1 MLTSLD
7 HHQLLVFWVQL
18 LVLYAAARI
27 LGEVARRIN
36 LPSVVGQLCAGL
48 LLGPSVFG
56 VVWPGGFDWF
66 LPGQP
71 YAEQQSAMLLSVSW
85 FSAAF
90 LLVVAGFETDLDL
103 IRRLGRA
110 AALVTVGS
118 LAVPFAGGV
127 VAGWLMPDSFY
138 GQIDGTS
145 PSRLVFTLFIAVS
158 VAVSALAVVAKIL
171 GDLGLMRRDVGQI
184 TIAVGMANDVIGWI
198 ILGVI
203 AGLAA
208 SGELSAIDIGF
219 TIIGLGLFL
228 VGALTFGQ
236 RGVDMALRYVR
247 RDGRNLQGA
256 LTVTL
261 ATMLVFGVITQG
273 LGVEAVLGSFV
284 AGVILAKSRYQQ
296 IESQHLIEDLTA
308 VLFAPLFFAT
318 AGLRLDLSLLQG
330 SALAWALVLLF
341 VAVVFKFFGSWA
353 GARWA
358 GLTSRE
364 GFVLGAGLN
373 ARGALEI
380 IIATVGLSLGVFNQ
394 TSFTIIVMIPL
405 VTSLLASIGLRVF
418 SKDLEGSVA
427 ERERLAREEALSRN
441 LLIRNSRI
449 LLPSASDT
457 NSIVA
462 AQIVHFAWPEELAA
476 TVMAVSKN
484 GGGPDMT
491 VLENVLYGRELD
503 VATLDHVDVVD
514 EAKQIVAQSKLGYGV
529 IAVGAVAE
537 PGRGTF
543 VSPLVDELLKTSD
556 LPVVIVRT
564 ARNLPGALP
573 GIFAQALVPVVAS
586 PSSRAAQ
593 ELAANLSGR
602 LGTRLTLSHVVY
614 QPPDDRPDIG
624 RRLLDRI
631 RSGGTAVEVG
641 AEPTM
646 VAGNER
652 AELDVAERV
661 LAQAHAHA
669 LEVSANADTEI
680 RFANRPAVEIV
691 SQAVEIDADLIVL
704 GARLRRLDDGRPSL
718 GPNVEYVLEHASQ
731 TVVAVVTPDGRPD

>member
-1 MLTSLD
+1 MSCRRSTSGS
-7 HHQLLVFWVQL
+7 
-18 LVLYAAARI
+18 R
-27 LGEVARRIN
+27 
-36 LPSVVGQLCAGL
+36 S
-48 LLGPSVFG
+48 
-56 VVWPGGFDWF
+56 
-66 LPGQP
+66 
-71 YAEQQSAMLLSVSW
+71 SA
-85 FSAAF
+85 
-90 LLVVAGFETDLDL
+90 
-103 IRRLGRA
+103 
-110 AALVTVGS
+110 
-118 LAVPFAGGV
+118 
-127 VAGWLMPDSFY
+127 
-138 GQIDGTS
+138 
-145 PSRLVFTLFIAVS
+145 SRL
-158 VAVSALAVVAKIL
+158 
-171 GDLGLMRRDVGQI
+171 
-184 TIAVGMANDVIGWI
+184 
-198 ILGVI
+198 
-203 AGLAA
+203 
-208 SGELSAIDIGF
+208 
-219 TIIGLGLFL
+219 FL
-228 VGALTFGQ
+228 IGALSLGQ
-236 RGVDMALRYVR
+236 RGVDAALRYVR
-247 RDGRNLQGA
+247 REGRNLQGA

-261 ATMLVFGVITQG
+261 GTMLVFGVITQG

-318 AGLRLDLSLLQG
+318 AGLRLDLSLLRG
-330 SALAWALVLLF
+330 SALAWALVLLL
-341 VAVVFKFFGSWA
+341 VAVLLKFFGSWA

-405 VTSLLASIGLRVF
+405 VTSLLASIGLRIF

-476 TVMAVSKN
+476 TVMAVRKN
-484 GGGPDMT
+484 GDGPDMT

-503 VATLDHVDVVD
+503 VAMLDEVDVVE
-514 EAKQIVAQSKLGYGV
+514 EARQIIAQSKLGYGV

-537 PGRGTF
+537 PGQGTF

-564 ARNLPGALP
+564 ARNLAGTLP

-614 QPPDDRPDIG
+614 QPPDARPDIG
-624 RRLLDRI
+624 RRLLDRL
-631 RSGGTAVEVG
+631 RSGAAVVELG
-641 AEPTM
+641 ADRRV
-646 VAGNER
+646 VADNER
-652 AELDVAERV
+652 AELEVAERV

-691 SQAVEIDADLIVL
+691 SQAVEIEADLIVL
-704 GARLRRLDDGRPSL
+704 GAQLRRLDDGRPSL

-731 TVVAVVTPDGRPD
+731 TVVAVVTPDRRPD

>member
-27 LGEVARRIN
+27 LGEIARRLN

-56 VVWPGGFDWF
+56 VVWSDGFNWF
-66 LPGQP
+66 LPGPP
-71 YAEQQSAMLLSVSW
+71 YAEQQSAMLLAVSW

-110 AALVTVGS
+110 AVLVTIGS
-118 LAVPFAGGV
+118 LAVPFIGGLA
-127 VAGWLMPDSFY
+127 AGWAMPDSFY
-138 GQIDGTS
+138 GEIDGTR
-145 PSRLVFTLFIAVS
+145 PSQLVFTLFIAVS

-171 GDLGLMRRDVGQI
+171 SDLGLMRRDVGQI

-219 TIIGLGLFL
+219 TVIGLGAFL
-228 VGALTFGQ
+228 VGALIFGQ
-236 RGVDMALRYVR
+236 RGVDVALRYVR

-256 LTVTL
+256 LTVTV
-261 ATMLVFGVITQG
+261 ATMLIFGVITQA

-296 IESQHLIEDLTA
+296 LESQHMVEDLTA

-318 AGLRLDLSLLQG
+318 AGLRLDLSLLRG
-330 SALAWALVLLF
+330 SALVWAVILLAVALVLKF
-341 VAVVFKFFGSWA
+341 VGSLA

-358 GLTSRE
+358 GLTTRE
-364 GFVLGAGLN
+364 GMVLGAGLN

-405 VTSLLASIGLRVF
+405 ITSLLASIGLRVF
-418 SKDLEGSVA
+418 SQDLKGSVA
-427 ERERLAREEALSRN
+427 ERERLVREEALSRN

-449 LLPSASDT
+449 LLPSVSDT

-476 TVMAVSKN
+476 TVMAVPAN
-484 GGGPDMT
+484 GSGPNMDA
-491 VLENVLYGRELD
+491 LENVLYGRELD
-503 VATLDHVDVVD
+503 VAILDAAGPV
-514 EAKQIVAQSKLGYGV
+514 EAAEQIVAQSKLGYGV
-529 IAVGAVAE
+529 IAVGTVAE
-537 PGRGTF
+537 PGHGTF
-543 VSPLVDELLKTSD
+543 VSPLVDELLRTSD
-556 LPVVIVRT
+556 LPVVIVRK
-564 ARNLPGALP
+564 ARDLPGELP

-586 PSSRAAQ
+586 RSSRAAQ
-593 ELAANLSGR
+593 ELAANMSAR
-602 LGTRLTLSHVVY
+602 LGTRLLLSHVVY
-614 QPPDDRPDIG
+614 QSPESRSDLGRMLFGRLRGSAAGEPGDVSVLDDGEVDI
-624 RRLLDRI
+624 
-631 RSGGTAVEVG
+631 
-641 AEPTM
+641 
-646 VAGNER
+646 
-652 AELDVAERV
+652 DVAERV
-661 LAQAHAHA
+661 LAQAQAHA
-669 LEVSANADTEI
+669 LDVSANADTEI
-680 RFANRPAVEIV
+680 RFASRTAVEIV

-704 GARLRRLDDGRPSL
+704 GAQLRRLDDGRPSL
-718 GPNVEYVLEHASQ
+718 GPTVEYVLEHASQ
-731 TVVAVVTPDGRPD
+731 TVVVVVTPDERPE